1 MPPLEE
7 YLERADDLARHVVET
22 WGINIQSGN
31 AAFLTQSKVFLTTK
45 FKVLVDKACLYRN
58 ARRLADNDREYN
70 VLSEE
75 DEAEAEA
82 EEKATREAFALAYK
96 AYNGVRAKQCS

>member
-7 YLERADDLARHVVET
+7 YIELADDLARQVVDS
-22 WGINIQSGN
+22 WGENVQAGS
-31 AAFLTQSKVFLTTK
+31 AAFLTTQ

-58 ARRLADNDREYN
+58 ARRLADNHREYN

-75 DEAEAEA
+75 DEAE
-82 EEKATREAFALAYK
+82 EKSTREAFALAYK
-96 AYNGVRAKQCS
+96 AYYERHAAMS

>member
-7 YLERADDLARHVVET
+7 YLERADELAQHVVET
-22 WGINIQSGN
+22 WGINVQSGN
-31 AAFLTQSKVFLTTK
+31 AAFLTQSKAFLSTK

-58 ARRLADNDREYN
+58 ARRLADNHREYN

-75 DEAEAEA
+75 DEAE
-82 EEKATREAFALAYK
+82 EKAAREAFALAYE
-96 AYNGVRAKQCS
+96 AYYERHATMS

>member
-7 YLERADDLARHVVET
+7 YLDHADDLAQHVVDA
-22 WGINIQSGN
+22 WGVNDQAGN
-31 AAFLTQSKVFLTTK
+31 APLLTTR

-58 ARRLADNDREYN
+58 ARRLADNHREYN

-75 DEAEAEA
+75 DEAE
-82 EEKATREAFALAYK
+82 EKATREAFAIAYK
-96 AYNGVRAKQCS
+96 AYYERHAAMS

>member
-7 YLERADDLARHVVET
+7 YLKRADNLAQRVVET
-22 WGINIQSGN
+22 WGINVQSGN
-31 AAFLTQSKVFLTTK
+31 AAFLTQSKIFLTTQ

-58 ARRLADNDREYN
+58 ARRLADNHREYN

-75 DEAEAEA
+75 DVT

-96 AYNGVRAKQCS
+96 AYYERHATML